1 MRRLAAIAAFAL
13 LLAVPLWAQH
23 GGGGHSGGGGHAGG
37 FGGGHGSVGGGHAGG
52 FGGGHASSRAV
63 LGGMH
68 SGAGS
73 ARGLSRPSYAPRG
86 FSNRGFSNHRFSGRG
101 PFLHD
106 GFRGNRFR
114 TYGFLNNC
122 YGYGCGYYGYP
133 LAYGGFYDPN
143 WYWDSGSS
151 DDADYD
157 QSVATAADMNRQNLE
172 EQRMLR
178 QEEADGDQDAYAPL
192 ARAPR
197 PVRPGVASEAQSAAI
212 MPNTVL
218 VFRDQHREEIS
229 NYAIVGQTVYNFTP
243 QRTERIPLAS
253 LDLVATAKTNQDLGV
268 TFRVPGASD
277 AP

>member
-1 MRRLAAIAAFAL
+1 
-13 LLAVPLWAQH
+13 
-23 GGGGHSGGGGHAGG
+23 
-37 FGGGHGSVGGGHAGG
+37 
-52 FGGGHASSRAV
+52 
-63 LGGMH
+63 MH

-73 ARGLSRPSYAPRG
+73 ARGSSRPSFAPRG
-86 FSNRGFSNHRFSGRG
+86 FSNRGFSNRGFSNRGFSSRGFSGRG

-114 TYGFLNNC
+114 GNRFRTHGFLNNC

-133 LAYGGFYDPN
+133 WAYGGYYDPNFYDPY
-143 WYWDSGSS
+143 WYSDSGSS

-157 QSVATAADMNRQNLE
+157 QNVSDAAEMNRQNLD

-178 QEEADGDQDAYAPL
+178 QEEADGDQDAYAPP

-197 PVRPGVASEAQSAAI
+197 AVRPGTAAQPQGPAI

-218 VFRDQHREEIS
+218 VFRDRHKEEIS

-243 QRTERIPLAS
+243 QRTERIPLTQ
-253 LDLVATAKTNQDLGV
+253 LDLAATTKANQDVGV
-268 TFRVPGASD
+268 TFRLPATSD
-277 AP
+277 SP